1 MRKSFV
7 CFDIGSDSLKMAVM
21 SADEQGPPQ
30 LDDYA
35 VVSLD
40 VPRETALGERNRI
53 VAQTIRF
60 MLDERKLK
68 PKTVFLSLSGQ
79 SVFVRFVKL
88 PAVEESK
95 IAQIVRYEAQQ
106 QVPFPIEE
114 VEWDHQVIGDASG
127 DEIDIVLVA
136 IKTEIVSGLVEAIRR
151 QHIDVEVVDIASL
164 ALYNAMIYNE
174 GPFETTAALVDM
186 GAKTTSLI
194 IAEGINLWS
203 RTIPIGG
210 DNVTEAIAKE
220 LEVSTE
226 EAGKLQ
232 RLARVGQAAE
242 GPETGGDEQVRR
254 ASEAV
259 TKVLNR
265 LLAEIRRSI
274 GYHRTQSQGSPVQR
288 VLLSGGVSFIK
299 GVGTFLSDKL
309 HVDVAPLSPLAKVN
323 VSPSV
328 DAEALKVQ
336 RSLLGDVIGVG
347 LRAAGRGIIETNLLP
362 KAIAY
367 QRELSKKK
375 VFIAGAAAC
384 LIGAVALLGIKA
396 RSDTQS
402 AKANLSDLERRCDS
416 WSGLAQDIRREQ
428 SKLNTI
434 EGRLDEIRKIRD
446 ARLFL
451 VDFIE
456 TIKRDKPDY
465 AWLTRV
471 ELGGPG
477 AMSASGYGYGGAY
490 GSPPG
495 ASYGGTSRMT
505 TGRSLRGGGR
515 VTRPTGSSEGSTTR
529 RTSDQMVL
537 LEGYLKITRSG
548 PDPELVL
555 ASQVEDL
562 RLKLEENKYFSDVR
576 PIKHQPIEG
585 SEKYKEKLVSFVF
598 EAGLDIKLDF

>member
-7 CFDIGSDSLKMAVM
+7 CFDIGSDSLKMAVL
-21 SADEQGPPQ
+21 SAEEQGPPQ
-30 LDDYA
+30 LDDFA
-35 VVSLD
+35 VVSLG
-40 VPRETALGERNRI
+40 VPPDTPIDERNRI

-68 PKTVFLSLSGQ
+68 PKTVYLSLSGQ

-88 PAVEESK
+88 PAVEETK

-136 IKTEIVSGLVEAIRR
+136 IKTDIVSGLVEAIRH
-151 QHIDVEVVDIASL
+151 QHIEVEAVDVASL

-174 GPFETTAALVDM
+174 GPFETTTALVDL

-210 DNVTEAIAKE
+210 DNVTEAISKD
-220 LEVSTE
+220 LQISTE
-226 EAGKLQ
+226 EAGKFQ
-232 RLARVGQAAE
+232 RLARVGEAAE
-242 GPETGGDEQVRR
+242 RSEAAGGDDQVRR

-274 GYHRTQSQGSPVQR
+274 GYYRSQSQGAPVQR

-299 GVGTFLSDKL
+299 GLTAFLADKL
-309 HVDVAPLSPLAKVN
+309 RVDVAPLSPLAKVN
-323 VSPSV
+323 VSPGV

-336 RSLLGDVIGVG
+336 RCLLGDVVGLG

-375 VFIAGAAAC
+375 VFIVGAAAC
-384 LIGAVALLGIKA
+384 LIGAVALLGLKA
-396 RSDTQS
+396 RVDAGRASGHLAD
-402 AKANLSDLERRCDS
+402 ANRKRDS
-416 WSGLAQDIRREQ
+416 WSAVARDIDTEQ
-428 SKLNTI
+428 KQLKAI
-434 EGRLDEIRKIRD
+434 ESRLGEIDKIRN
-446 ARLFL
+446 ARLYW
-451 VDFIE
+451 VDFID
-456 TIKRDKPDY
+456 TIKREKPNY
-465 AWLTRV
+465 AWLTRIQV
-471 ELGGPG
+471 G
-477 AMSASGYGYGGAY
+477 AQGTAVSGSVSRSILYDSAY
-490 GSPPG
+490 GEVPTQ
-495 ASYGGTSRMT
+495 AR
-505 TGRSLRGGGR
+505 GGR
-515 VTRPTGSSEGSTTR
+515 VSRSSERRSTS
-529 RTSDQMVL
+529 TSTSRDTGKETVL
-537 LEGYLKITRSG
+537 IEGYLKIARGG

-576 PIKHQPIEG
+576 PIKHELIEG
-585 SEKYKEKLVSFVF
+585 SEKYKEKLVAFVF
-598 EAGLDIKLDF
+598 EAGLDIPIDF

>member
-1 MRKSFV
+1 MRKSSV

-30 LDDYA
+30 LDDFA
-35 VVSLD
+35 VVSLG
-40 VPRETALGERNRI
+40 VPPDTALDERNRI

-68 PKTVFLSLSGQ
+68 PKTVYLSLSGQ

-88 PAVEESK
+88 PAVEETK

-106 QVPFPIEE
+106 QVPFPIDE

-151 QHIDVEVVDIASL
+151 QHIEVEAVDVASL

-174 GPFETTAALVDM
+174 GPFDATTALIDL

-203 RTIPIGG
+203 RAIPIGG

-220 LEVSTE
+220 LQISTD

-232 RLARVGQAAE
+232 RLARVGEAEAA
-242 GPETGGDEQVRR
+242 GSDEQVRR

-259 TKVLNR
+259 TKVVNR
-265 LLAEIRRSI
+265 LLAEVRRSI
-274 GYHRTQSQGSPVQR
+274 GYHRTQAHGAPVQR

-299 GVGTFLSDKL
+299 GLAAFLADKL
-309 HVDVAPLSPLAKVN
+309 RVDVTPLSPLAKID
-323 VSPSV
+323 VSPGV

-336 RSLLGDVIGVG
+336 RCLLGDVVGLG

-375 VFIAGAAAC
+375 VFIVGAAAC
-384 LIGAVALLGIKA
+384 LIAAVALLGLKA
-396 RSDTQS
+396 RGDAQR
-402 AKANLSDLERRCDS
+402 AGGRLADLTRQRKS
-416 WSGLAQDIRREQ
+416 WSSLAQDIGREQ
-428 SKLNTI
+428 KKLNAI
-434 EGRLDEIRKIRD
+434 ESRLDEISKVRA
-446 ARLFL
+446 ARLYW

-456 TIKRDKPDY
+456 TIKHEKPDY
-465 AWLTRV
+465 AWLTRIQ
-471 ELGGPG
+471 LGGQG
-477 AMSASGYGYGGAY
+477 ATTFYDSAY
-490 GSPPG
+490 GNVPRGRVSIEDLAEPPG
-495 ASYGGTSRMT
+495 YKT
-505 TGRSLRGGGR
+505 GGR
-515 VTRPTGSSEGSTTR
+515 VSRSSS
-529 RTSDQMVL
+529 RTSSSRRSSKDTEKQKVL
-537 LEGYLKITRSG
+537 LEGYLKIARSG

-555 ASQVEDL
+555 ASQVEHL
-562 RLKLEENKYFSDVR
+562 RLKLEGNKYFSEVR

-585 SEKYKEKLVSFVF
+585 SEKYKEKLVAFVF
-598 EAGLDIKLDF
+598 EAGLDIAIDF